1 MEERDAMKQGVII
14 GVFVLLAGGILSCAN
29 PDSTKFS
36 SAATHGGLAEV
47 ELGRL
52 AVQRGSNPAVK
63 SFGQRMIEDHSRAN
77 DELKSI
83 AARKSIALPP
93 DINSDQKAT
102 MDKLSKLS
110 GAEFD
115 KEYMSDMVQDH
126 EADAKEFENQ
136 ANMGPDAD
144 IKAFAAKTLP
154 MIKRHLQMA
163 RDVANQ
169 VAAK

>member
-1 MEERDAMKQGVII
+1 MKQRV
-14 GVFVLLAGGILSCAN
+14 VLGLFILLSVGILSCSS

-36 SAATHGGLAEV
+36 SAAAQGGLTEV

-63 SFGQRMIEDHSRAN
+63 SFGQQVIEDHSRAN
-77 DELKSI
+77 SELKTI
-83 AARKSIALPP
+83 ATRKNIALPT
-93 DINSDQKAT
+93 DLNSDQKAT

-110 GAEFD
+110 GSEFD
-115 KEYMSDMVQDH
+115 KEYMSDMVKDH
-126 EADAKEFENQ
+126 EADAKEFESQ
-136 ANMGPDAD
+136 ANKGTDAD

-154 MIKRHLQMA
+154 MIQRHLQLA

-169 VAAK
+169 VDAK

>member
-1 MEERDAMKQGVII
+1 MEERDAMKQRAILGL
-14 GVFVLLAGGILSCAN
+14 FVLLAGGLLSCAN

-36 SAATHGGLAEV
+36 SAANQGGLTEV

-83 AARKSIALPP
+83 AAKKNIALPP
-93 DINSDQKAT
+93 DINADQKAT
-102 MDKLSKLS
+102 MDKLSKLA

-115 KEYMSDMVQDH
+115 REYMTDMVKDH

-136 ANMGPDAD
+136 ANKGTDAD

-154 MIKRHLQMA
+154 MIQRHLQMA

>member
-1 MEERDAMKQGVII
+1 MRPRII
-14 GVFVLLAGGILSCAN
+14 SAFPLLLAAALLSCSS
-29 PDSTKFS
+29 PDSKKFS
-36 SAATHGGLAEV
+36 SAAAQGGLTEV

-63 SFGQRMIEDHSRAN
+63 DFGQQMIEDHSRAN
-77 DELKSI
+77 NELKAI
-83 AARKSIALPP
+83 ASRKNIALPA
-93 DINSDQKAT
+93 DLNSDQKAI

-115 KEYMSDMVQDH
+115 KEYMSDMVKDH

-136 ANMGPDAD
+136 ANKGTDAD
-144 IKAFAAKTLP
+144 IKAFAGKTLP
-154 MIKRHLQMA
+154 MIQRHLQMA

>member
-1 MEERDAMKQGVII
+1 MKQRAILGFFMLLTAAII
-14 GVFVLLAGGILSCAN
+14 GCSS

-36 SAATHGGLAEV
+36 SAAAEGGLTEV

-52 AVQRGSNPAVK
+52 AVQRASNPAVK
-63 SFGQRMIEDHSRAN
+63 TFGQQMIEDHSRAN
-77 DELKSI
+77 NELKTI
-83 AARKSIALPP
+83 ATKKNIVLPT
-93 DINSDQKAT
+93 DLNSDQKS
-102 MDKLSKLS
+102 MMEKLSKLS

-115 KEYMSDMVQDH
+115 KQYMSDMVKDH

-136 ANMGPDAD
+136 ANKGTDAD

-154 MIKRHLQMA
+154 IIQRHLQMA